1 MAEAKVSRG
10 KVISITYTIR
20 DQADDNLLEA
30 VEIPVDYLHGGR
42 VGLYRQIEDALEGK
56 AVGESVEVLLTPD
69 DAFGPRDPGLTF
81 TDVLEN
87 VPPEFRRL
95 GAQAEFTNE
104 AGETVTMTVTH
115 IDAGTI
121 TLDGNHPL
129 AGKNLIFAVRVAAI
143 RDATP
148 QELMTGEV
156 AQAQGLH

>member
-10 KVISITYTIR
+10 KVISVTYTIR

-42 VGLYRQIEDALEGK
+42 AGLYEKIEAALEGK
-56 AVGESVEVLLTPD
+56 TVGEGVEVVLTPE
-69 DAFGPRDPGLTF
+69 DAFGPRDPSLTF

-87 VPPEFRRL
+87 VPPDFRRL
-95 GAQAEFTNE
+95 GAQAEFTND

-129 AGKNLIFAVRVAAI
+129 AGKNLIFSVRVAAI
-143 RDATP
+143 RNATP
-148 QELMTGEV
+148 QELMAGEV

>member
-10 KVISITYTIR
+10 KVVSVTYTIR

-30 VEIPVDYLHGGR
+30 IEVPVDYLHGGR
-42 VGLYRQIEDALEGK
+42 VGLYEKIEAALEGK
-56 AVGESVEVLLTPD
+56 SVGDGVEVLLTPE
-69 DAFGPRDPGLTF
+69 DAFGPRDPDLTF

-87 VPPEFRRL
+87 VPPDFRRL
-95 GAQAEFTNE
+95 GAQAEFNNE
-104 AGETVTMTVTH
+104 VGETVTMTVTH

-148 QELMTGEV
+148 QEMMTGEV

>member
-1 MAEAKVSRG
+1 MAEPIVTRG
-10 KVISITYTIR
+10 KVVSVTYTIR

-30 VEIPVDYLHGGR
+30 VEIPVDYLHGAR
-42 VGLYRQIEDALEGK
+42 EGLYEKIEAALEGK
-56 AVGESVEVLLTPD
+56 RVGDSVEVLLLPE
-69 DAFGPRDPGLTF
+69 DAFGPRDPSLTF
-81 TDVLEN
+81 TDVIEN

-95 GAQAEFTNE
+95 GAQAEFENE
-104 AGETVTMTVTH
+104 DGEKATMTVTH

-143 RDATP
+143 RDATL
-148 QELMTGEV
+148 QELMAGEV

>member
-10 KVISITYTIR
+10 KVVSVTYTIR

-42 VGLYRQIEDALEGK
+42 TGLYEKIEAALEGK
-56 AVGESVEVLLTPD
+56 AVGEGVEVLLTPE
-69 DAFGPRDPGLTF
+69 DAFGPSDPDLTF
-81 TDVLEN
+81 TDVIEN
-87 VPPEFRRL
+87 VPPDFRRL

-104 AGETVTMTVTH
+104 AGEVVTMTVTH
-115 IDAGTI
+115 LDAGTI

-129 AGKNLIFAVRVAAI
+129 AGKNLIFSVRVAAV
-143 RDATP
+143 RDATA

>member
-1 MAEAKVSRG
+1 MAEEKVTRG
-10 KVISITYTIR
+10 KVVSVTYTIR

-30 VEIPVDYLHGGR
+30 VDIPVDYLHGGR
-42 VGLYRQIEDALEGK
+42 AGLYQKIEAALEGK
-56 AVGESVEVLLTPD
+56 AVGESVEVVLTPD
-69 DAFGPRDPGLTF
+69 DAFGPRDPSLTF

-95 GAQAEFTNE
+95 GAQAEFSNE
-104 AGETVTMTVTH
+104 AGATVTMTVTH

-129 AGKNLIFAVRVAAI
+129 AGKNLVFAVRVAAI

-148 QELMTGEV
+148 QEMMTGEV
-156 AQAQGLH
+156 AQTQGLH

>member
-10 KVISITYTIR
+10 KVVSVTYTIR

-42 VGLYRQIEDALEGK
+42 TGLYEKIEAALEGK
-56 AVGESVEVLLTPD
+56 AVGEGVEVLLTPE
-69 DAFGPRDPGLTF
+69 DAFGPSDPDLTF
-81 TDVLEN
+81 TDVIEN
-87 VPPEFRRL
+87 VPPDFRRL
-95 GAQAEFTNE
+95 GAQAEFTNDE
-104 AGETVTMTVTH
+104 GETVTMTVTH
-115 IDAGTI
+115 LDAGTI

-129 AGKNLIFAVRVAAI
+129 AGKNLIFSVRVAAV
-143 RDATP
+143 RDATA

>member
-10 KVISITYTIR
+10 KVVSVTYTIR

-42 VGLYRQIEDALEGK
+42 TGLYEKIEVALEGK
-56 AVGESVEVLLTPD
+56 AVGEGVEVLLTPE
-69 DAFGPRDPGLTF
+69 DAFGPSDPDLTF
-81 TDVLEN
+81 TDVIEN
-87 VPPEFRRL
+87 VPPDFRRL
-95 GAQAEFTNE
+95 GAQAEFTNDE
-104 AGETVTMTVTH
+104 GETVTMTVTH
-115 IDAGTI
+115 LDAGTI

-129 AGKNLIFAVRVAAI
+129 AGKNLIFSVRVAAV